1 MSTLRLT
8 TLIAGIVAVV
18 LLIGAYS
25 LEAVARTELVPG
37 PVMMLL
43 RIATVIVWL
52 GHFTAHCRDTLIDH
66 IDKTAANAVQIV
78 VPNTNRALDLVLA
91 AIRAAMDEAMGEAEA
106 RGATEARID
115 TLSKL
120 GGVSGVSVDPV
131 RPTGHRLGVVDN

>member
-8 TLIAGIVAVV
+8 TLIVGIAAVV
-18 LLIGAYS
+18 LLIGAYA
-25 LEAVARTELVPG
+25 LEGVAGAELVPG

-43 RIATVIVWL
+43 RVATVIVWL
-52 GHFTAHCRDTLIDH
+52 GFFSAHCRDTLIAH

-78 VPNTNRALDLVLA
+78 VPNTNRALGLVLA
-91 AIRAAMDEAMGEAEA
+91 AIQETMTEAMNEAEV

-120 GGVSGVSVDPV
+120 GGVSVDPV
-131 RPTGHRLGVVDN
+131 RATGHRLGVVDN